1 MNTKA
6 HLILPKDHVF
16 AVETTSYPLFFL
28 AGPMRGGADWQSD
41 AFDYLR
47 QRMDGQLEAF
57 AVANPNHYK
66 SEHPIRQYEYPIG
79 LKTNLRFD
87 CQLDWEKYYLQRAGI
102 PAVGESGCII
112 FWLPEPRLNGPFAV
126 NTRREV
132 GWVTGLMD
140 GARLWARHIKVRV
153 VVGAEPEFDG
163 LSEIHR
169 SFIASSGE
177 SNFPIYRTLQETI
190 DAAATMVG
198 V

>member
-1 MNTKA
+1 
-6 HLILPKDHVF
+6 
-16 AVETTSYPLFFL
+16 
-28 AGPMRGGADWQSD
+28 
-41 AFDYLR
+41 
-47 QRMDGQLEAF
+47 
-57 AVANPNHYK
+57 
-66 SEHPIRQYEYPIG
+66 
-79 LKTNLRFD
+79 
-87 CQLDWEKYYLQRAGI
+87 
-102 PAVGESGCII
+102 
-112 FWLPEPRLNGPFAV
+112 
-126 NTRREV
+126 
-132 GWVTGLMD
+132 MD